1 MSQSTIQDRL
11 EAVRQLMRLFMAE
24 RIAYLIVAIV
34 SVAMLLYCGLQ
45 ILQKDAAANSSLAGL
60 FGSGGLISIGMGR
73 LLTMWTQ
80 AMRLIAGEKIGD

>member
-1 MSQSTIQDRL
+1 MSQNSIQDRL

-34 SVAMLLYCGLQ
+34 SVAMLLYCALQ
-45 ILQKDAAANSSLAGL
+45 ILQNDAAAVSSLIGM

-80 AMRLIAGEKIGD
+80 AMRLIAGERIGD